1 MMSRPFI
8 PTCVLQKNNLFFI
21 VESEVCREFTFFVRL
36 CSFITYRNHQN
47 NFMNIDFTTQ
57 GTCSKRIEA
66 EVENGIVKEVR
77 FTGGCN
83 GNLQGIC
90 ALVKGMPVD
99 EVIRKLEGIRCGSR
113 PTSCPDQ
120 LCRALRSLQA

>member
-1 MMSRPFI
+1 
-8 PTCVLQKNNLFFI
+8 
-21 VESEVCREFTFFVRL
+21 
-36 CSFITYRNHQN
+36 
-47 NFMNIDFTTQ
+47 MNIDFTTQ

-113 PTSCPDQ
+113 PTSCPISFAGRCARFRHSCETRLNLYLPDSKAHEGLYIWQ
-120 LCRALRSLQA
+120 IVPYRLEETLVSTA